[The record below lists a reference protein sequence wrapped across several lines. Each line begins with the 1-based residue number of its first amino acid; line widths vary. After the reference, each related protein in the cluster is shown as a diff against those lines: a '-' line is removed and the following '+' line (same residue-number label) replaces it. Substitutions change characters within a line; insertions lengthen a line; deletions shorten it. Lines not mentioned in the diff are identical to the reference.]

1 MPVLSAI
8 EREVQ
13 RIHEMRR
20 RLREIAD
27 ADAAE
32 GRPGWRSDWAR
43 GIQTPAMRANARVD
57 GRPAS

>member
-32 GRPGWRSDWAR
+32 APPDWRSRPGPRETDT
-43 GIQTPAMRANARVD
+43 GD
-57 GRPAS
+57 AS